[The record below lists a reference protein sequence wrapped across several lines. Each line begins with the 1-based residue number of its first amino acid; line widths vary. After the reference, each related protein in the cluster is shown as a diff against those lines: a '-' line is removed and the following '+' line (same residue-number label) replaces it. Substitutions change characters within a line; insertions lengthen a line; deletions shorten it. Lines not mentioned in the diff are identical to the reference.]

1 MTKYV
6 SYPIDKRQRHFIIK
20 DVLLSTSI
28 ASQDELAAELKK
40 RRISVTQATLSR
52 DLRELAVLRV
62 PSDKG
67 FRYTLTTDGDEQNMK
82 PLIGL
87 EVISIRANEVTI
99 IIRTLPGRAPG
110 VASFIDSLH
119 IPEILGT
126 IAGDDTVFVAPSS
139 IQKMRKTM
147 DTLKET
153 MSH

>member
-1 MTKYV
+1 M
-6 SYPIDKRQRHFIIK
+6 DKRQRHFIIK

-52 DLRELAVLRV
+52 DLRELAVLRI

-67 FRYTLTTDGDEQNMK
+67 FRYTLNTDGDEQNMK

-126 IAGDDTVFVAPSS
+126 IAGDDTVLVIPATVRKISS
-139 IQKMRKTM
+139 VKSYIQKI
-147 DTLKET
+147 L
-153 MSH
+153 SQP

>member
-1 MTKYV
+1 M
-6 SYPIDKRQRHFIIK
+6 DKRQRHFIIK
-20 DVLLSTSI
+20 DVLLSTAI
-28 ASQDELAAELKK
+28 TNQDELAAELKK
-40 RRISVTQATLSR
+40 RRIIVTQATLSR

-62 PSDKG
+62 PSEKG
-67 FRYTLTTDGDEQNMK
+67 FRYTLTTTGDEQNMK

-110 VASFIDSLH
+110 VASFIDSLR

>member
-1 MTKYV
+1 M
-6 SYPIDKRQRHFIIK
+6 DKRQRHFIIK
-20 DVLLSTSI
+20 DVLLTHSI
-28 ASQDELAAELKK
+28 GSQDELAAELKK

-67 FRYTLTTDGDEQNMK
+67 FRYTLKTDGDEQNMK

>member
-1 MTKYV
+1 M
-6 SYPIDKRQRHFIIK
+6 DKRQRHFIIK
-20 DVLLSTSI
+20 DVLLSNTI
-28 ASQDELAAELKK
+28 GSQDELAAELKK
-40 RRISVTQATLSR
+40 RRITVTQATLSR
-52 DLRELAVLRV
+52 DLRELAVLRI
-62 PSDKG
+62 PSEKG
-67 FRYTLTTDGDEQNMK
+67 FRYTLNIDGEEQNVK

-99 IIRTLPGRAPG
+99 IIRTLPGRASG

-139 IQKMRKTM
+139 IQKMRKTI
-147 DTLKET
+147 DLLKET